1 MPPISPR
8 NRCQMEVKD
17 KAERNKAYFAVER
30 TVARNLASWQD
41 WNDHGYAAAFDEAW
55 KNGMRDVDS
64 IVTYVLAVGGTR
76 SAVNRIK

>member
-17 KAERNKAYFAVER
+17 KAERNKAYSAVER

>member
-8 NRCQMEVKD
+8 NRVQVEVKD
-17 KAERNKAYFAVER
+17 KAERSKAYAAVER
-30 TVARNLASWQD
+30 TISRNLASWQD
-41 WNDHGYAAAFDEAW
+41 WVDHGYAAAFDEAW

-76 SAVNRIK
+76 GSVNRIR